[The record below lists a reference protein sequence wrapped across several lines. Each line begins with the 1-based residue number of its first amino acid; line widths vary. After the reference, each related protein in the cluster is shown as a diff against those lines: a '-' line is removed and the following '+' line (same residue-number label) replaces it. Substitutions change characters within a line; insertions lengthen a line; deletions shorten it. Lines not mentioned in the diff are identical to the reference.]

1 MDAISSAVQLSF
13 QAFSA
18 SGQADIEALYAQ
30 SRALYFD
37 TNTTAIDKPSTLS
50 VDKSAAQAKDLLNAY
65 KSAVTTFVAHPVLTA
80 TELTQFAE
88 LSHEL
93 TPMSNKSNRLSDME
107 ARKIQL
113 IAALNS
119 GTERL
124 KMEVR
129 EKYRKMG

>member
-1 MDAISSAVQLSF
+1 VDAITAAVQLSF
-13 QAFSA
+13 QTFMA

-37 TNTTAIDKPSTLS
+37 NAPVADKPSTMS
-50 VDKSAAQAKDLLNAY
+50 VDKSGAQAKDLLNAY
-65 KSAVTTFVAHPVLTA
+65 KTAVETFVAHPVLTA